1 MEPDDAAGGTPRDEE
16 WVFREEAARGWAVDA
31 VRAVRSLVESTLGP
45 TGMEK
50 LVETHDP
57 HGEPE
62 TVVTSDAGELLDAVH
77 RGEGFNHPVA
87 ALFVDGVDSMQRG
100 LGDGATTATLLAAD
114 LVERGADLVEE
125 GVHPGTV
132 AVGYAMAS
140 NRAGECLDE
149 LAAPVAA
156 DDVDRLRA
164 VARTSM
170 TADLPSD
177 AREAYA
183 RGVAEAVTGLAA
195 ATDGDWLNTD
205 DVSVRVSPAADHP
218 RRIYRGQVVRRHPAQ
233 HEAGEESHAE
243 FDWTPS
249 VAGVLRDATVAV
261 LEREIDVEET
271 ATAFGGAQE
280 SSVTFDSTAALSE
293 YASAREAAVGAVAD
307 RLSDLGVDVLV
318 AQPELDDDV
327 VTALKSRGVA
337 VIDYVQ
343 YPKSDVYRV
352 ARATGAQVV
361 GHVDDLGPSKLGSAG
376 RVVERRVGDEKW
388 TYFDECGGAVFT
400 LVASANTATGRAVTE
415 RLLDD
420 AVEVTATAA
429 MDGQVLPGAGA
440 PAVAVARD
448 LRRYA
453 RSVSGK
459 EQLAVEAFADACE
472 SVVVALA
479 RNAGYDPLDALPAL
493 RSAHAAAGGDGPAP
507 LGFDHATGDPFD
519 ALDAGVV
526 EPRRV
531 FSQAIE
537 TAVAAS
543 EQLLTLDSV
552 LYPGVD
558 LGPFSPEADHD

>member
-1 MEPDDAAGGTPRDEE
+1 MTFDDATGAPPRDEE
-16 WVFREEAARGWAVDA
+16 WVFRDDTAREWVVDA

-45 TGMEK
+45 AGMEK
-50 LVETHDP
+50 LVMTQNP
-57 HGEPE
+57 QGQPE
-62 TVVTSDAGELLDAVH
+62 TVVTSDANELVDAVH

-114 LVERGADLVEE
+114 LVQRGADLVED

-140 NRAGECLDE
+140 NRAGERLDD
-149 LAAPVAA
+149 LAVPVAA

-164 VARTSM
+164 VARTAM
-170 TADLPSD
+170 TADLPSGVRD
-177 AREAYA
+177 AYA

-195 ATDGDWLNTD
+195 ASDDDWLDTD
-205 DVSVRVSPAADHP
+205 DVTVRVSPDADHP
-218 RRIYRGQVVRRHPAQ
+218 RRVYRGQVVRRHPAQ
-233 HEAGEESHAE
+233 HEASEASHSE

-249 VAGVLRDATVAV
+249 VEGVLRDAAVAV
-261 LEREIDVEET
+261 LDREIDVEET
-271 ATAFGGAQE
+271 ATTFGGKRDAG
-280 SSVTFDSTAALSE
+280 VTLDSAAAVSA
-293 YASAREAAVGAVAD
+293 YASEREAAVEAVAN
-307 RLSDLGVDVLV
+307 RIADLGVDVLV
-318 AQPELDDDV
+318 AQPDLDDAV
-327 VTALKSRGVA
+327 VTALESRGVA

-352 ARATGAQVV
+352 ASATGAQVV
-361 GHVDDLGPSKLGSAG
+361 GHVDDLGPSKLGTAG

-388 TYFDECGGAVFT
+388 TYFDDCEGDVFT
-400 LVASANTATGRAVTE
+400 LVANANTATGRAAAE
-415 RLLDD
+415 RLLED

-440 PAVAVARD
+440 PAAAVARD
-448 LRRYA
+448 LRGHA

-472 SVVVALA
+472 SVVVTLA
-479 RNAGYDPLDALPAL
+479 RNAGHDPLDALTAL
-493 RSAHAAAGGDGPAP
+493 RSAHASASADAPAP
-507 LGFDHATGDPFD
+507 LGLDHATGEPFD
-519 ALDAGVV
+519 ALAAGVV

-537 TAVAAS
+537 TAVATS

-558 LGPFSPEADHD
+558 LGPFSPEEEHD